1 MPHTIMKD
9 LIAAAPHV
17 RMQRDRV
24 IVVKVGG
31 SCLQKRS
38 ELEAFCA
45 QIATVHAFG
54 ALPVIVHGGGPQ
66 ADALQRALG
75 EEPRKVDGRR
85 VTSPTAMRAV
95 RMSMAGEL
103 NTELSATLS
112 AAGAPA
118 VGVCAASAGIA
129 VATRRPPI
137 GTTEG
142 MVDFGEVG
150 DLQSVDSASLLAL
163 LENGDVPVICPPASD
178 GAGGF
183 LNVNADLLAAEL
195 AIALDSDRL
204 VLATGVAG
212 ILRDPANPHSLL
224 SVLALRELRTL
235 RAQGALVEGMLV
247 KAAAIERALTGGV
260 AQVHVIAGSD
270 PRALLVELYTN
281 HGAGTMITQDE
292 PETASSQAP
301 VEGKIAGERAHA

>member
-1 MPHTIMKD
+1 MKD

-17 RMQRDRV
+17 RLQRDRV

-38 ELEAFCA
+38 ELESFCA

-85 VTSPTAMRAV
+85 VTSATAMRAV

-103 NTELSATLS
+103 NTELSAALS

-129 VATRRPPI
+129 VAKRRPPI
-137 GTTEG
+137 STTQG
-142 MVDFGEVG
+142 VVDFGEVG
-150 DLQSVDSASLLAL
+150 DLAHVDPASLLAL

-195 AIALDSDRL
+195 AIALNADRL
-204 VLATGVAG
+204 VLATGVPG

-224 SVLALRELRTL
+224 SVLSLGELRAL
-235 RAQGALVEGMLV
+235 RAQSALVEGMLV

-260 AQVHVIAGSD
+260 SQVHVIGGAD

-281 HGAGTMITQDE
+281 HGAGTMVTPDAQGE
-292 PETASSQAP
+292 ELSAKSTAQTVTAESANL
-301 VEGKIAGERAHA
+301 